1 MWSGKGDGRGQ
12 HSGKRAST
20 NSGACNG
27 GTWGTSRVEDR
38 RRVLLWKR
46 IRWRSVHRCLFF
58 KHVHS
63 TLTTARCTD
72 TTSSMPLY
80 ALRPSLRLSLLVP
93 FDTGAILKLVDNLAR
108 TVLAAPLCAS
118 SRVVPRLGKPGVIH
132 CSPVSPYLSS
142 AHHFTPWS
150 LERSCARTTTLRC
163 PLCVMWLGYLVIS
176 TTDFSYID
184 HSYSMHGFIDHGYF
198 LPFTLA
204 TSITT
209 QKAIICV
216 EHSPRIFL

>member
-1 MWSGKGDGRGQ
+1 
-12 HSGKRAST
+12 
-20 NSGACNG
+20 
-27 GTWGTSRVEDR
+27 
-38 RRVLLWKR
+38 
-46 IRWRSVHRCLFF
+46 
-58 KHVHS
+58 
-63 TLTTARCTD
+63 
-72 TTSSMPLY
+72 MPLY

-93 FDTGAILKLVDNLAR
+93 FDTSAILKLVDNLAR

-118 SRVVPRLGKPGVIH
+118 SRVVPRLGKPGVIP
-132 CSPVSPYLSS
+132 CSPESPSLSS

-150 LERSCARTTTLRC
+150 LEPSCARTTTLRC
-163 PLCVMWLGYLVIS
+163 PLCVLWLDYLVIS

-184 HSYSMHGFIDHGYF
+184 RSYSMHGFIDHGYF

-216 EHSPRIFL
+216 EHSPGIFL

>member
-1 MWSGKGDGRGQ
+1 
-12 HSGKRAST
+12 
-20 NSGACNG
+20 
-27 GTWGTSRVEDR
+27 
-38 RRVLLWKR
+38 
-46 IRWRSVHRCLFF
+46 
-58 KHVHS
+58 
-63 TLTTARCTD
+63 
-72 TTSSMPLY
+72 MPLY

-118 SRVVPRLGKPGVIH
+118 SRVVPRLGKPSVIP
-132 CSPVSPYLSS
+132 CSPVSPSLSS

-150 LERSCARTTTLRC
+150 LEPSCARTTTLQC
-163 PLCVMWLGYLVIS
+163 SLCVLWPGYLVIS
-176 TTDFSYID
+176 TTDFSYIA

-216 EHSPRIFL
+216 EHSPGIFLQYKRLCCSRLYCGGC